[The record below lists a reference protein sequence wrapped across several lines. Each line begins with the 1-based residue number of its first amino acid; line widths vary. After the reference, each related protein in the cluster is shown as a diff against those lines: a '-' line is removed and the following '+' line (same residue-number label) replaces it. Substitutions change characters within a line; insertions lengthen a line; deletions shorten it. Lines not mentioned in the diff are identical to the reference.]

1 MQRLAIQQGRA
12 SEYRSIIITERQYPT
27 MQNWKEPETSTIY
40 LANGEQAS
48 ANVNSISL
56 EDGSGYVFVHGR
68 EVKVMPLPAS
78 WRSLGY
84 GEVVSITLQTGKVF
98 NTVLQPQEY
107 QHHVAW
113 IDTSE
118 SELARIKAHHPG
130 DIITNGESTTII
142 AVYEQET
149 GLWREMTDE
158 EYEKERRAW
167 SEDMKDME
175 QMKREWREYRE
186 D

>member
-48 ANVNSISL
+48 ANVNGISL

-84 GEVVSITLQTGKVF
+84 GEVVSITLQTGKGF
-98 NTVLQPQEY
+98 NTVLHPQDH
-107 QHHVAW
+107 QHHDAW
-113 IDTSE
+113 VKNNSN
-118 SELARIKAHHPG
+118 ELP
-130 DIITNGESTTII
+130 
-142 AVYEQET
+142 
-149 GLWREMTDE
+149 
-158 EYEKERRAW
+158 
-167 SEDMKDME
+167 
-175 QMKREWREYRE
+175 
-186 D
+186 

>member
-1 MQRLAIQQGRA
+1 
-12 SEYRSIIITERQYPT
+12 

-40 LANGEQAS
+40 LANGEQVGA
-48 ANVNSISL
+48 AVNGVSPQ
-56 EDGSGYVFVHGR
+56 DGSDYVFMQGR
-68 EVKVMPLPAS
+68 EVKVMPLPDT
-78 WRSLGY
+78 WRAWSY

-113 IDTSE
+113 IDIGE
-118 SELARIKAHHPG
+118 SDLALIRAHNPG
-130 DIITNGESTTII
+130 DIITSGESTMIT
-142 AVYEQET
+142 AVYEQGT
-149 GLWREMTDE
+149 GQWREMTDE

-175 QMKREWREYRE
+175 SIKREWREYRE
-186 D
+186 G